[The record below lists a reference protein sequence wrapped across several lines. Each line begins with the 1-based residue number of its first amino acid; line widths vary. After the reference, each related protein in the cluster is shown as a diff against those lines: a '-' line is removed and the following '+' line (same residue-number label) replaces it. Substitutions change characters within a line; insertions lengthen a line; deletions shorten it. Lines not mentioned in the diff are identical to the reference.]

1 MEHAS
6 AFERVKSLGSHIN
19 GIVSQFDIDALM
31 PDERNLVALIKRQ
44 LTDARLDV
52 RDYGYAET
60 RAEQL
65 AHAAAARESCEA
77 LQKQILQGSEHN
89 LFSAIDVAHISAQIQ
104 QIIAQL
110 Q

>member
-1 MEHAS
+1 MDNAS
-6 AFERVKSLGSHIN
+6 VFDQAKQLDVHVN
-19 GIVSQFDIDALM
+19 GILSQVDVDALM

-44 LTDARLDV
+44 LTDGRLDA
-52 RDYGYAET
+52 RDYEYAET

-65 AHAAAARESCEA
+65 QHAKAARESFTTI
-77 LQKQILQGSEHN
+77 QKHILQASEYN
-89 LFSAIDVAHISAQIQ
+89 LFGAIDVAHISARIQ